1 MIFLGREIA
10 AAKLMSA
17 GLAFL
22 QLLPRLTL
30 VKKPFAMLRH
40 YIRRDSPAF
49 IDLRNGGRV
58 LLSSHPHDLVTF
70 FVVFLRRDYGRIQK
84 GSVVI
89 DVGANIGVFSLYA
102 ASCGAR
108 KVYAFEPSAEAYRV
122 LCENIHVNKL
132 TDVVIPINR
141 AMSGADG
148 ATVRFSRSSSPYN
161 KIGQGDVAAGADT
174 CEIQTTTL
182 GSFLRSQVEEEVVDV
197 LKLDCE
203 GAEFDILP
211 PMDRATAE
219 RIHAIRMEVH
229 ADPAGLIVE
238 LKRKGYF
245 VDKRAGHTVWLTRQ
259 GV

>member
-1 MIFLGREIA
+1 MR
-10 AAKLMSA
+10 A

-22 QLLPRLTL
+22 QLLPRLSL
-30 VKKPFAMLRH
+30 LKKPFAMLRH

-70 FVVFLRRDYGRIQK
+70 FVVFLRRDYGRIRK

-122 LCENIHVNKL
+122 LCENIQVNQL

-148 ATVRFSRSSSPYN
+148 VTVRFSRSSSPYN
-161 KIGQGDVAAGADT
+161 KIGRGVAVDADT
-174 CEIQTTTL
+174 CEIQTITL
-182 GSFLRSQVEEEVVDV
+182 GSFLQSQVEEGAVDV

-229 ADPAGLIVE
+229 ADPDGLIVE
-238 LKRKGYF
+238 LKRKGYV
-245 VDKRAGHTVWLTRQ
+245 VDRRAGHTVWLTRQ